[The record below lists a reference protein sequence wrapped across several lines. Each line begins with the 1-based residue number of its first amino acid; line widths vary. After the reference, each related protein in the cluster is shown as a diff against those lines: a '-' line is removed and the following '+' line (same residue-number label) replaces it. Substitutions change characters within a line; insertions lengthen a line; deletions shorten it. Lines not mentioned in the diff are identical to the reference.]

1 MRCFHWSDWRTLA
14 DCPLHPLSERMP
26 NITQT
31 SPASDIRRPRWGTLA
46 VAVAALAAAAACG
59 KDDTP
64 TSPTTTTTTTT
75 VASASITEDFSGV
88 LPVGSSRFYAFTV
101 GENGTVNLTLNSI
114 GGAGVPSTVWVGLGI
129 GTPNAEDCST
139 TSSVNTQSGATA
151 QVTGTYQPGIYC
163 AKVSDIGN
171 LAAPATFAITIAH
184 P

>member
-1 MRCFHWSDWRTLA
+1 
-14 DCPLHPLSERMP
+14 MP
-26 NITQT
+26 NTRKT
-31 SPASDIRRPRWGTLA
+31 SPSSDIPRPRWGTLVLAA
-46 VAVAALAAAAACG
+46 VVLAAAAACG

-88 LPVGSSRFYAFTV
+88 LPVGGSRFYSFTV
-101 GENGTVNLTLNSI
+101 GENGTVNITLTSI

-139 TSSVNTQSGATA
+139 TSSVNTQAGSSA

-171 LAAPATFAITIAH
+171 LAAPATFAITVAH